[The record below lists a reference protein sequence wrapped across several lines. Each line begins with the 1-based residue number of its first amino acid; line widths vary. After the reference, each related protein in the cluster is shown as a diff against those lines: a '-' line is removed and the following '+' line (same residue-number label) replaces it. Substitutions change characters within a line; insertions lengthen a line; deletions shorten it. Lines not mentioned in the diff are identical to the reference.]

1 MLVERIAKRTLS
13 LKSFRVCRVEEGAD
27 NLEIHIVAN
36 RRSLPVCGC
45 CGRKR
50 PVRDTLRSRRWRH
63 VNLWGIETFIVY
75 SPRRV
80 KCPACGIRV
89 ERIPWSMGKSRLS
102 LPVISVLQT
111 LARHISWEGV
121 ARLYGVCWNTVRA
134 AVKASVEYGLAN
146 RRIEGVLYIGID
158 EIARRKGHRYVTNI
172 YDLTD
177 KRLLATAP
185 GRDEIS
191 LHKCFQELGKSLMD
205 KPLVVCCDIWKP
217 YLKIIRENLHPDT
230 VVVFDRF
237 HIVRNLLAAVDEVRR
252 EEYHEKKKMN
262 PGLLKRTRY
271 LWLKNPENLK
281 PAEKQRLSKLEK
293 LNLKV
298 NRAYLLKESLRE
310 LWEYKNKKQA
320 ERFLKKWFWWATHS
334 QIKQMRNF
342 AWSMKRN
349 REGILSW
356 FDTPVSNAAVER
368 MNGKAKAVMRRAY
381 GIRTFDT
388 LRLALLHNLG
398 NLPEPIWTTHKF
410 L

>member
-1 MLVERIAKRTLS
+1 LQV
-13 LKSFRVCRVEEGAD
+13 KSIVNKTMKFKCFVVKKVSGSEESI
-27 NLEIHIVAN
+27 LIEIN
-36 RRSLPVCGC
+36 PRKKSLPVCSV
-45 CGRKR
+45 CGEKR
-50 PVRDTLRSRRWRH
+50 SHYDTLSPRRWRH

-102 LPVISVLQT
+102 LPLISVLQT
-111 LARHISWEGV
+111 LARHISWDGV

-134 AVKASVEYGLAN
+134 AVQASVEYGLAN
-146 RRIEGVLYIGID
+146 RQIEGVVYIGVD

-185 GRDEIS
+185 GRDELS
-191 LHKCFQELGKSLMD
+191 LYKCFQEIGKSLMS
-205 KPLVVCCDIWKP
+205 KPLVICCDMWKP
-217 YLKIIRENLHPDT
+217 YLKTIREDLHPDT
-230 VVVFDRF
+230 VVVLDRF

-252 EEYHEKKKMN
+252 EEYHDKKKSN

-281 PAEKQRLSKLEK
+281 LAEKQRLSELEK
-293 LNLKV
+293 LNLKAS
-298 NRAYLLKESLRE
+298 RAYLLKESLRE
-310 LWEYKNKKQA
+310 LWEYKNKNQA
-320 ERFLKKWFWWATHS
+320 VRFLDKWFWWATHS
-334 QIKQMRNF
+334 RLKPMRNL
-342 AWSMKRN
+342 AWSLKKH
-349 REGILSW
+349 EEKILNW
-356 FDTPVSNAAVER
+356 FDHPVNNGLAEGL
-368 MNGKAKAVMRRAY
+368 NGKAKAVMRRAY
-381 GIRTFDT
+381 GYRTFDT

-398 NLPEPIWTTHKF
+398 NLPEPNYSTHRF